1 MNQTAQFSKSNHT
14 EFEKELKHNV
24 HQYFKLNNIKKTG
37 DWRMYFKSACM
48 VALYLVP
55 YLFMVFGNIENK
67 WLFFGLWLVMGLGM
81 SGIGLSIMHDANH
94 GSYSSKSYVN
104 NIMGGLIYFVGGNAL
119 NWKIQH
125 NVLHHTYTNVDGL
138 DQDINAPALFLRF
151 SPHQPKNK
159 LHRFQHLY
167 AWFFYSLLT
176 LTWAFDA
183 DFRQIMDFKKQ
194 GLTKAYK
201 KNFSSVMI
209 ELIFFKL
216 VYYAF
221 IFALPMVFSAQPWWM
236 ILLGF
241 LVMQML
247 SGLLL
252 SCIFQMAH
260 VVPSSEFPL
269 PNKEGQLEN
278 SWSAHQL
285 YTTANFA
292 EKNLLITWFAGG
304 LNRQVEHHLFPN
316 ICHIHYGAISKI
328 VRETAHKFGL
338 PYHTYPTFG
347 KALYEHASLL
357 KSLGRA

>member
-1 MNQTAQFSKSNHT
+1 
-14 EFEKELKHNV
+14 
-24 HQYFKLNNIKKTG
+24 
-37 DWRMYFKSACM
+37 MYLKSAFM
-48 VALYLVP
+48 VSLYLIP
-55 YLFMVFGNIENK
+55 YLFMVFGHVENK
-67 WLFFGLWLVMGLGM
+67 LVFFGLWILMGLGM

-94 GSYSSKSYVN
+94 GSYSSKKWIN
-104 NIMGGLIYFVGGNAL
+104 NIMGGMIYFVGGNAL

-138 DQDINAPALFLRF
+138 DQDIDAPAFLLRF

-159 LHRFQHLY
+159 LHRYQHLY
-167 AWFFYSLLT
+167 AWFFYSFLT

-221 IFALPMVFSAQPWWM
+221 IFVLPMVFSVQPWWM

-241 LVMQML
+241 LAMQML

-260 VVPSSEFPL
+260 VVPTSDFPK
-269 PNKEGQLEN
+269 PNHSGEIEN
-278 SWSAHQL
+278 SWTVHQL
-285 YTTANFA
+285 NTTANFA
-292 EKNLLITWFAGG
+292 ENNKLITWFVGG

-316 ICHIHYGAISKI
+316 ICHIHYPEVSKI
-328 VRETAHKFGL
+328 VRKTAQDFNIA
-338 PYHTYPTFG
+338 YHSYPTFG
-347 KALYEHASLL
+347 KALYQHATLL
-357 KSLGRA
+357 KNLGRA